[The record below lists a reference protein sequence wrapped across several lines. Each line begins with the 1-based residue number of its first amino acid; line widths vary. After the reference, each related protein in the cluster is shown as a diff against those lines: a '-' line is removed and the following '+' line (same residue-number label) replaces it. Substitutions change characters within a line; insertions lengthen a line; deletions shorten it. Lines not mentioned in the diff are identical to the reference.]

1 MKLRRMCTALLLSG
15 LLLSCLSGCS
25 GTTDELRFG
34 TGGTGGTYYAFGSA
48 LAPQLQNDTG
58 STVEVKVTTGSEAN
72 LRLLQTGMVDLAI
85 VQSDAL
91 QYA

>member
-48 LAPQLQNDTG
+48 LAP
-58 STVEVKVTTGSEAN
+58 
-72 LRLLQTGMVDLAI
+72 
-85 VQSDAL
+85 
-91 QYA
+91 

>member
-58 STVEVKVTTGSEAN
+58 STVEVKVTNTPRRRTEPAAARWPACIPRPV
-72 LRLLQTGMVDLAI
+72 RLW
-85 VQSDAL
+85 
-91 QYA
+91 